1 MYAIATFVVVALLSM
16 IFTRFATGALIATG
30 LPPEIARFQ
39 ARSAFTGAGF
49 TTREAENVVNH
60 PVRRKIISVTML
72 VGNLGTPTLILTVLL
87 GFLVPGPGD
96 SEQDLFAAVAGL
108 VILLFFLRA
117 GFITTWLVGIGH
129 RYATTMLMPAL
140 EGDYEELF
148 VIADDFVVAEVR
160 LAAEPEKAPR
170 SLRGLDH
177 AIAEAKVL
185 GIRRGGPEGDFVGR
199 PPTDLELHRD
209 DSLVLFGERAGLQ
222 RLTDTSG

>member
-49 TTREAENVVNH
+49 TTAEAENVVNQ
-60 PVRRKIISVTML
+60 PERRKIISVTML

-96 SEQDLFAAVAGL
+96 GEQDIFTAVAGL
-108 VILLFFLRA
+108 VILLIFLRA
-117 GFITTWLVGIGH
+117 KFITTWLIEIGR
-129 RYATTMLMPAL
+129 RYATSRLMSAL
-140 EGDYEELF
+140 EGHYEELL
-148 VIADDFVVAEVR
+148 VLADDFVVAEVR

-170 SLRGLDH
+170 SIRGLDH
-177 AIAEAKVL
+177 AIAGAKVL
-185 GIRRGGPEGDFVGR
+185 GVQRRGPEGGFVGR
-199 PPTDLELHRD
+199 PPTDLELHQD
-209 DSLVLFGERAGLQ
+209 DALVLFGQRSDLR
-222 RLTDTSG
+222 RLTES